1 MHQAGKRERLYMCL
15 VQQKTL
21 QALQGSAIKK
31 ISNILQC
38 TLPPRPIC
46 QTLRSPVGRLGAA
59 VTEYKQHSLH
69 LYNSI
74 QAATICC
81 FVNKWV
87 RASFTLLPMVKSSS
101 GTGLNSSVGLT
112 AAAIAALAAT
122 PFSLQLSR
130 LIVAAVLYAVTC
142 VHFCSKNTFNILMV
156 ERP

>member
-31 ISNILQC
+31 ISNIPQC
-38 TLPPRPIC
+38 TLPLRPIC

-81 FVNKWV
+81 FVNK
-87 RASFTLLPMVKSSS
+87 
-101 GTGLNSSVGLT
+101 
-112 AAAIAALAAT
+112 
-122 PFSLQLSR
+122 
-130 LIVAAVLYAVTC
+130 
-142 VHFCSKNTFNILMV
+142 
-156 ERP
+156 